1 MRHQCEKSFK
11 EGPAMPETYVCDF
24 SQDLSTIISF
34 QFLFSSACLYSLK
47 CHASPGENKFLRFVH
62 PKHLCM

>member
-24 SQDLSTIISF
+24 SQDFLPLSVF
-34 QFLFSSACLYSLK
+34 NFYFLLNVYIY
-47 CHASPGENKFLRFVH
+47 CHASPGENKLFRFVH